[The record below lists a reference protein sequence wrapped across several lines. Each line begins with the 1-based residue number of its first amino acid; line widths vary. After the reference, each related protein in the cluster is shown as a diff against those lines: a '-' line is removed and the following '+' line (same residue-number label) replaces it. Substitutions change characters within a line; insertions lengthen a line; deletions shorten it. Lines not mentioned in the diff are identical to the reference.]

1 MSILSIK
8 SRVYPTSGIQVYNAI
23 DGIGWNYIPK
33 LWCGVVKAAQMW
45 RRLKVCNISEC
56 WITISATNF
65 RSEYCSECPHCTKCS
80 WSFLWEGSFW
90 IKFLHSKIKAMW
102 IYTKSVGTWRFL
114 WADRDMIFIC
124 RAFHFQNMFSFGR
137 QCFWQFFSSHLI
149 CIWCNRLFQMFHFQN
164 VFYWT
169 AVFLTHFFQVILSL
183 FDVSCGTDPKII
195 RHRIHGRYKSVF
207 YVY

>member
-1 MSILSIK
+1 MGSVQTIFHNSD
-8 SRVYPTSGIQVYNAI
+8 VGGA
-23 DGIGWNYIPK
+23 
-33 LWCGVVKAAQMW
+33 VKAAQMW

-90 IKFLHSKIKAMW
+90 SKFLHSKIKAMW
-102 IYTKSVGTWRFL
+102 IYTKSVGTWSFL

-124 RAFHFQNMFSFGR
+124 RAFHFQNMFSIGWE
-137 QCFWQFFSSHLI
+137 CFY
-149 CIWCNRLFQMFHFQN
+149 N
-164 VFYWT
+164 
-169 AVFLTHFFQVILSL
+169 FFQVILSV

-195 RHRIHGRYKSVF
+195 RHRIHGWHKSVF
-207 YVY
+207 YVYYKSPNFKGGRRPLKLLS